1 MRLLL
6 RLIGHCLR
14 EAWDGVWRN
23 PALSFLA
30 VLSIGVSLYV
40 LGLFLLLVFNLN
52 ILVDSLGHDMQV
64 QIFFTETA
72 SGKEIDSLRA
82 TLQSDPS
89 VATVQLIS
97 SEEAR
102 RRFQENFPALGGLP
116 DTLGGRVFP
125 ASLELI
131 LSEGHRTP
139 DAVVRLARAYE
150 RAAGVDEVRYDLGW
164 IQRMSALITLVRRGG
179 YGIAALLLG
188 AVMVTVGAVVRLTI
202 LARRQEI
209 AIMKLVGATSAF
221 VRGPFLLGAAAQG
234 LTAGG
239 LALGALLV
247 THRLIE
253 RSDIFTQNPFL
264 YLVAGRFLPA
274 PGALFLAVSGAVV
287 GFIAAALAMR
297 RAGSY

>member
-1 MRLLL
+1 MRVLI
-6 RLIGHCLR
+6 RLIGHCCR
-14 EAWDGVWRN
+14 EAWDGVWRY

-52 ILVDSLGHDMQV
+52 VLVDSLGHDMQV
-64 QIFFTETA
+64 QVFFAESATA
-72 SGKEIDSLRA
+72 DEIEALRS
-82 TLQSDPS
+82 TLESDPA
-89 VATVQLIS
+89 VATVFLVS

-102 RRFQENFPALGGLP
+102 RRFQENFPTLGDLP

-131 LSEGHRTP
+131 LHERHRTP

-150 RAAGVDEVRYDLGW
+150 RAAGVEEVRYDLGW
-164 IQRMSALITLVRRGG
+164 IQRMSALVTLVRRGG

-202 LARRQEI
+202 LARREEI
-209 AIMKLVGATSAF
+209 DIMKLVGATSAF
-221 VRGPFLLGAAAQG
+221 IRGPFLIGAAAQG
-234 LTAGG
+234 LAAGG
-239 LALGALLV
+239 LALGGLLL

-253 RSDIFTQNPFL
+253 RSDIFADNPFL
-264 YLVAGRFLPA
+264 YLVAGRFLPP
-274 PGALFLAVSGAVV
+274 PGAVFLAVSGAVV
-287 GFIAAALAMR
+287 GIIAAAMALR